1 MHLHF
6 KAMRIF
12 SKKEYK
18 YILLKVSFLQE
29 DIIIL
34 NLHTA
39 NYINSKEI
47 KQNLSEQASL
57 KDSLWYL
64 EIISRYLSVTNGWHR
79 TTIAVYKPK
88 EIQNNLNRI
97 NKKYKL

>member
-1 MHLHF
+1 M
-6 KAMRIF
+6 
-12 SKKEYK
+12 
-18 YILLKVSFLQE
+18 
-29 DIIIL
+29 
-34 NLHTA
+34 HTA

-88 EIQNNLNRI
+88 EIQTKTHIMKFLKI
-97 NKKYKL
+97 KDKEI